1 MISFKLHVVFQEGKM
16 ADGIE
21 SIAEKIHNRL
31 ALFICKKKIRNDQ
44 YLQSERVFPYGL
56 KKILNMFLFCKL
68 FKIYVVVKNIDTL
81 NEKKFLN
88 DSYARTSLQVV
99 SASTCIRQLVNL
111 SPRTLRDKIKKNKSW
126 CQIGNKIRTLSFFV

>member
-1 MISFKLHVVFQEGKM
+1 M

-31 ALFICKKKIRNDQ
+31 ALFICKKKKSAMINTFKVKECFHKD
-44 YLQSERVFPYGL
+44 F
-56 KKILNMFLFCKL
+56 KKILNMFLFCKI
-68 FKIYVVVKNIDTL
+68 FKIYVVVNNIDTL

-111 SPRTLRDKIKKNKSW
+111 SHRTLRDKIKKNKSW